1 MSFSVYNSDMEG
13 DKTEPFFQL
22 KQLKQRR
29 DLHGFCKNAFQ
40 NEIKQMK
47 FWESNITNAW
57 SKQLFPTI
65 SNYNSL

>member
-47 FWESNITNAW
+47 FWES
-57 SKQLFPTI
+57 K
-65 SNYNSL
+65 YY